1 MHHISSVLVTHK
13 WAGLNDLECARI
25 HDVHNTLKSIHA
37 LDGISECVML
47 QTCNRIEIYCAVE
60 PGFDCNTLIDC
71 TFPDVRKDLIGHYEF
86 HDSLKHL
93 LRLASG
99 LESMIV
105 GEDQILGQLK
115 EALDIGRKAGSVG
128 SVLNTAISKAINVGK
143 RVRNE
148 TQINRG
154 AVSIGSAAVDL
165 AEDILGTLEGK
176 SILIIGAGELGTLV
190 AMALAER
197 KLKAIFVSNRTFRR
211 AQTLAKQL
219 NGQAVK
225 FDEIS
230 EYLGKADVV
239 ISATAAPHYVL
250 TYDQVKSATIERQD
264 KRLLIVDIANPR
276 DVEESVSRI
285 PSVELHN
292 IDDLRRIS
300 EQNLKRRKSEI
311 GKVLAIINEELE
323 LLQEEYKKQRVNRLI
338 SKLYKNAETIR
349 CQELEKALNRINHG
363 DNEVKYDDVLHD
375 LTNSIIKKM
384 LFEITESI
392 KEAAVKDDDDL
403 LFSASKLFKLQ
414 GD

>member
-1 MHHISSVLVTHK
+1 
-13 WAGLNDLECARI
+13 
-25 HDVHNTLKSIHA
+25 
-37 LDGISECVML
+37 
-47 QTCNRIEIYCAVE
+47 
-60 PGFDCNTLIDC
+60 
-71 TFPDVRKDLIGHYEF
+71 
-86 HDSLKHL
+86 
-93 LRLASG
+93 
-99 LESMIV
+99 MIV
-105 GEDQILGQLK
+105 GEDQILGQLR

-154 AVSIGSAAVDL
+154 SVSIGSAAVDL

-176 SILIIGAGELGTLV
+176 SILTIGAGELGTLV

-250 TYDQVKSATIERQD
+250 TYDQVKSATVERQD

-276 DVEESVSRI
+276 DVEESVSSI
-285 PSVELHN
+285 PNVELHN

-338 SKLYKNAETIR
+338 STLYKNAETIR
-349 CQELEKALNRINHG
+349 RQELEKALNRINHG
-363 DNEVKYDDVLHD
+363 DNEVKYDEVLHD

-384 LFEITESI
+384 LYEITESI

>member
-1 MHHISSVLVTHK
+1 
-13 WAGLNDLECARI
+13 
-25 HDVHNTLKSIHA
+25 
-37 LDGISECVML
+37 
-47 QTCNRIEIYCAVE
+47 
-60 PGFDCNTLIDC
+60 
-71 TFPDVRKDLIGHYEF
+71 LIGHYEF

-128 SVLNTAISKAINVGK
+128 SVLDTAISKAINVGK

-165 AEDILGTLEGK
+165 AEEILGTLEGK

-225 FDEIS
+225 FDEIN

-276 DVEESVSRI
+276 DVEESVNRI

-300 EQNLKRRKSEI
+300 EQNLKRRNSEI
-311 GKVLAIINEELE
+311 GKVLAIVNEELE

-338 SKLYKNAETIR
+338 STLYKNAETIR
-349 CQELEKALNRINHG
+349 RQELEKALNRINHG
-363 DNEVKYDDVLHD
+363 DNEVKYDEVLHD